1 MAKGGARPGAGR
13 PKKPATPKAPRLPA
27 TPQGGA
33 RPGAGRPMSKKFAP
47 TADQRGNV
55 EAMTGFGISQ
65 EEIRRVVI
73 NPETGKPIDKKTLE
87 LHFVDEMETG
97 QIKANATV
105 GRFIYATITGGPGGS
120 KYEPGRIELAKFW
133 AARRMGWK
141 ETSVHQHQGIS
152 DDDGSSV
159 GEKLIRLFDRL
170 AAEGAVAGENCGDD
184 DGGKGGT
191 DT

>member
-1 MAKGGARPGAGR
+1 MARGGARAGAGRPAGR
-13 PKKPATPKAPRLPA
+13 PKKPTTPKAPRLPA
-27 TPQGGA
+27 GA
-33 RPGAGRPMSKKFAP
+33 DRPMSKKFAP

-87 LHFVDEMETG
+87 LHFVDEIETG

-133 AARRMGWK
+133 AARRMG
-141 ETSVHQHQGIS
+141 
-152 DDDGSSV
+152 
-159 GEKLIRLFDRL
+159 
-170 AAEGAVAGENCGDD
+170 
-184 DGGKGGT
+184 
-191 DT
+191 